1 MQPSNSIIPRSL
13 RPGPPSLGSGS
24 GSYGNPDASLPD
36 DVGVGDSSSVVNGM
50 ERIDISETSGE
61 NVALSRS
68 RTHRHHEALKAKSDA
83 YVEYTNKTLAPEQTD
98 FMIQSLQRK
107 SDLRLKRTCMCLL
120 MSCCLAS
127 HFVLSHNAQPVS

>member
-1 MQPSNSIIPRSL
+1 MQPSNLIIPRSL
-13 RPGPPSLGSGS
+13 RPGPPSLASVS
-24 GSYGNPDASLPD
+24 GSYGDLDTSLPD
-36 DVGVGDSSSVVNGM
+36 NLGVGDSSSVVNGM
-50 ERIDISETSGE
+50 ERIDISEASDE

-68 RTHRHHEALKAKSDA
+68 RTHRHHGALKAKSDA

-107 SDLRLKRTCMCLL
+107 SDLRLKRTCMCFL

-127 HFVLSHNAQPVS
+127 HFVLSYNA